1 MIRRTEW
8 IERIAIAVA
17 IGLAAVGQ
25 LGWIRTGSAT
35 RNSYEM
41 LRSAQRL
48 GLDELTPLR
57 VVWFLVPVVGLA
69 ALMLLA
75 SGHRRL
81 GAAAVLAQSIVV
93 GLAGIVAW
101 SSGLAAGPGAPL
113 ATMLAIAGLMLG
125 GLLFSPLKSD
135 G

>member
-25 LGWIRTGSAT
+25 LGLIRTGSAT

-48 GLDELTPLR
+48 CLDELTPLR
-57 VVWFLVPVVGLA
+57 VVWFLVPVVGLGRRGEALRVARRGQCPRSRMEA
-69 ALMLLA
+69 A
-75 SGHRRL
+75 
-81 GAAAVLAQSIVV
+81 
-93 GLAGIVAW
+93 
-101 SSGLAAGPGAPL
+101 
-113 ATMLAIAGLMLG
+113 
-125 GLLFSPLKSD
+125 SD
-135 G
+135 GYP